1 MSKPRSVVV
10 MSQTPINI
18 FVLFDFVEDISVQ
31 YEYVTISWSR
41 RLISVISQG
50 TDIHV
55 LILCAMC
62 VLKIYTK
69 RIIYVCWKIDMSLLA
84 SFFVLL
90 EEPEE
95 HTSDHVRSLR
105 NNVAGCG
112 DQKHLPRG
120 VHWFSR
126 PCMDVVGRKAIY
138 EVVLR
143 WVAQKL
149 CRRFGYRITYF
160 CYFSYPFSKLPILG
174 MARQVGGEDAQ
185 VFDHFRRQVSEPVG
199 KPGRNYGETKNGKQ
213 GRKKKKH
220 IPSFDRRISD
230 LAVLMV

>member
-1 MSKPRSVVV
+1 M
-10 MSQTPINI
+10 N
-18 FVLFDFVEDISVQ
+18 
-31 YEYVTISWSR
+31 VTISWST
-41 RLISVISQG
+41 RLIFVISQG

-55 LILCAMC
+55 PILCAMC
-62 VLKIYTK
+62 VYWSFYTK
-69 RIIYVCWKIDMSLLA
+69 CVIYVCWKIDMSLVT

-95 HTSDHVRSLR
+95 HTSDLRSLR

-120 VHWFSR
+120 VHRFSR

-143 WVAQKL
+143 WVSQNL

-160 CYFSYPFSKLPILG
+160 WYFLYPFSKLHDLHAFGLARSVAKMRKFLITLG
-174 MARQVGGEDAQ
+174 VRCPSQCGSPAETTAKRKTRTEKKNTSRHLTGESA
-185 VFDHFRRQVSEPVG
+185 
-199 KPGRNYGETKNGKQ
+199 T
-213 GRKKKKH
+213 
-220 IPSFDRRISD
+220 
-230 LAVLMV
+230 

>member
-1 MSKPRSVVV
+1 MYLYY
-10 MSQTPINI
+10 
-18 FVLFDFVEDISVQ
+18 VLCV
-31 YEYVTISWSR
+31 YWSF
-41 RLISVISQG
+41 
-50 TDIHV
+50 
-55 LILCAMC
+55 
-62 VLKIYTK
+62 YTK
-69 RIIYVCWKIDMSLLA
+69 CIIYVCRKIDMSLVT

-95 HTSDHVRSLR
+95 HTSDLRSLR

-120 VHWFSR
+120 VHRFSR
-126 PCMDVVGRKAIY
+126 PCMDVVGQKAIN

-160 CYFSYPFSKLPILG
+160 WYFCIHFRSWVICMHLDSKLPILV
-174 MARQVGGEDAQ
+174 MACQVGGEDAQ

-199 KPGRNYGETKNGKQ
+199 KPGRNDGETETTTG
-213 GRKKKKH
+213 
-220 IPSFDRRISD
+220 PSFDRRISD
-230 LAVLMV
+230 LAVLII